1 MSNKRKTVTFSKRKI
16 NFFNASTSITPV
28 FDEPIRPPEAACK
41 KVFLNERWLEL
52 NIGSITP
59 TFLQEIFI
67 NYNQYTILER
77 YLVNTK
83 VETINIII
91 EVIIV

>member
-1 MSNKRKTVTFSKRKI
+1 M
-16 NFFNASTSITPV
+16 
-28 FDEPIRPPEAACK
+28 
-41 KVFLNERWLEL
+41 
-52 NIGSITP
+52 GSITP

-83 VETINIII
+83 AETINIII

>member
-1 MSNKRKTVTFSKRKI
+1 MSQFVHLKQ
-16 NFFNASTSITPV
+16 PV
-28 FDEPIRPPEAACK
+28 EKF
-41 KVFLNERWLEL
+41 FLNERWLEL